1 MSKKIS
7 LALCLLM
14 TCHLLR
20 GQSDT
25 LSRNFV
31 GVSYFSEG
39 GFYPGFTLNAERSIL
54 ANKNFEILAAAR
66 LGAYFHYRDHT
77 GVFFMIQSGQ
87 RVRIYKHLYFEHYL
101 GLGYL
106 QSFLSGGDAYYVDA
120 TGKIHKT
127 SPAGNPH
134 LMPSVSFGLSYAT
147 TISQRP
153 VRFFGR
159 PIIFWLIPFNQTAL
173 VQYGLEIGTL
183 VNLRK

>member
-1 MSKKIS
+1 
-7 LALCLLM
+7 M

-66 LGAYFHYRDHT
+66 LGAYFHYRNHT